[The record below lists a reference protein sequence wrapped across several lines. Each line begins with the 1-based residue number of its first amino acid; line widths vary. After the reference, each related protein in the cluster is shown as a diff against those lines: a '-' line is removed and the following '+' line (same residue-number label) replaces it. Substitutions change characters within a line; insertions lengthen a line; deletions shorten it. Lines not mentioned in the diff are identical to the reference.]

1 MQDKEFDDLFRSKL
15 ENFEHEPSAGVW
27 AGVTSGLEKKP
38 KRSIA
43 PLLGIAASI
52 VVLVTAGILFIPHT
66 ARINI
71 KPQAQ
76 NKTPEVARQNVPDKA
91 DSVSPDAEN
100 LTAGNAP
107 KEKAAAKPAGRQRSR
122 NNAPVVQSYAVDSVK
137 NVVQQFMASTPQQH
151 PEEIEAIV
159 PDKST
164 QIAIKQ
170 SPMPT
175 EAPVFKTQ
183 PAVANAQLPQPG
195 KQDTATGKPGH
206 KIHTFGDLVNVVVAK
221 LDKRKEKIIE
231 FSDTDG
237 DRSTITGL
245 NLGIIKIKKDK

>member
-1 MQDKEFDDLFRSKL
+1 MQDKEFDDLLRSKL
-15 ENFEHEPSAGVW
+15 ENFEHEPSGEVW
-27 AGVTSGLEKKP
+27 AGITSGLEKKP

-52 VVLVTAGILFIPHT
+52 VILVTAGILFIPRITH
-66 ARINI
+66 INI

-76 NKTPEVARQNVPDKA
+76 NKTPEVARQNVQDGA
-91 DSVSPDAEN
+91 NAATGDAEK

-107 KEKAAAKPAGRQRSR
+107 KETAGTRPAGLQKSRSTTP
-122 NNAPVVQSYAVDSVK
+122 AIQSYAVDSVK
-137 NVVQQFMASTPQQH
+137 NGEQQFMASTPQQH
-151 PEEIEAIV
+151 PEEIKAIV
-159 PDKST
+159 PDQST
-164 QIAIKQ
+164 QLTVKQ
-170 SPMPT
+170 PMPIET
-175 EAPVFKTQ
+175 PVFKTQ
-183 PAVANAQLPQPG
+183 PVIADAQLQQPG
-195 KQDTATGKPGH
+195 KQDTATGKSGH

>member
-15 ENFEHEPSAGVW
+15 EDFEHEPSGGVW
-27 AGVTSGLEKKP
+27 TGISSGLEKKP
-38 KRSIA
+38 KRSVA
-43 PLLGIAASI
+43 PVLGIAASI
-52 VVLVTAGILFIPHT
+52 VVLVTAGILFIPRT
-66 ARINI
+66 TRIAV
-71 KPQAQ
+71 KPHAQ
-76 NKTPEVARQNVPDKA
+76 NKTPEVARQNVPNKA
-91 DSVSPDAEN
+91 NDVSHDAEN
-100 LTAGNAP
+100 LTAGNTQ
-107 KEKAAAKPAGRQRSR
+107 KETASTKPAGRPVSR
-122 NNAPVVQSYAVDSVK
+122 NIAPAVQNYAVDSVK
-137 NVVQQFMASTPQQH
+137 NAGQQFMASTPQQH
-151 PEEIEAIV
+151 PEEIDAVV

-170 SPMPT
+170 PMPIET
-175 EAPVFKTQ
+175 PVFKTQ
-183 PAVANAQLPQPG
+183 PVIADVQLQQPG